1 MVKFTIEQ
9 LRVLMDKTHNIR
21 NMSVIA
27 HGAPAPQIALRSAV
41 QGSES
46 QGNWH

>member
-9 LRVLMDKTHNIR
+9 LRLLMDKPHNIR

-27 HGAPAPQIALRSAV
+27 HGGPNPPACCV
-41 QGSES
+41 GT
-46 QGNWH
+46 NVT